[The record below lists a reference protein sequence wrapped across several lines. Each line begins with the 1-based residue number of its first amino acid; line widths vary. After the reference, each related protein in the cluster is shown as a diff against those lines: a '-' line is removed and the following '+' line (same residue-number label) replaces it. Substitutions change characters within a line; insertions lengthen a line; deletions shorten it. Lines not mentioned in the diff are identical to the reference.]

1 MSKKLFYALNTT
13 MPDAASPTIVDEFY
27 MMRFNNSDKIP
38 TKGKYKNNDN
48 ARIINEYN
56 LMNNNCV
63 AHSVFLQCNFLIV
76 LLAIMLK
83 FHTFVFRLYASSYA
97 TDCWGT

>member
-1 MSKKLFYALNTT
+1 MPKKLRYTLNTT
-13 MPDAASPTIVDEFY
+13 MPTAASPTIVDEFY

-38 TKGKYKNNDN
+38 TKGKYKNNN

-63 AHSVFLQCNFLIV
+63 CTYSFFA
-76 LLAIMLK
+76 M
-83 FHTFVFRLYASSYA
+83 
-97 TDCWGT
+97 